1 MKSYCIKTQNEE
13 IIEYLL
19 NKLSKLDFPNIS
31 YCKKSFKI
39 YYNLIM
45 HYKEEDTE
53 KFENIVISLIIDV
66 IIEFY
71 ENNKDKN
78 YVYIYNPVNPKIS
91 RKTDAILINLYKNYI
106 AKDDEKEKI
115 NHILKL
121 NEIKNE
127 QEKQENFD
135 LNNIFNNKKSE
146 IKNNNVDILPVEKK
160 RETRFKKFI
169 DKIKKI
175 FNI

>member
-1 MKSYCIKTQNEE
+1 MNNTYSLSYVEVLE
-13 IIEYLL
+13 ILKHIPKEDYE
-19 NKLSKLDFPNIS
+19 
-31 YCKKSFKI
+31 KI
-39 YYNLIM
+39 P
-45 HYKEEDTE
+45 KE
-53 KFENIVISLIIDV
+53 K
-66 IIEFY
+66 IEFY

-78 YVYIYNPVNPKIS
+78 YIYIYNPVNPKIS